1 MTFDEMCD
9 YLEAQGLNNLRD
21 ESGYNVDGLIGGA
34 SCFGYY
40 LTWDAQHC
48 SDGIFRKGGK

>member
-1 MTFDEMCD
+1 MTIDEICD
-9 YLEAQGLNNLRD
+9 YLENLGYSRLRD
-21 ESGYNVDGLIGGA
+21 DSGYNLDAIIPTA
-34 SCFGYY
+34 ATMGYY

>member
-1 MTFDEMCD
+1 MTIDEICD
-9 YLEAQGLNNLRD
+9 YLESIGYSKLRD
-21 ESGYNVDGLIGGA
+21 DSGYNLSEIIPTATTV
-34 SCFGYY
+34 GYY